1 MMVKLGFEFFTV
13 QYFNECKKARA
24 RFSGKN
30 ILTSSSTTEAA
41 AEAEAGQGLLRSEA
55 KNNSVVSS
63 AACNSSPPVRV
74 LGKRKRK

>member
-1 MMVKLGFEFFTV
+1 M

-30 ILTSSSTTEAA
+30 FLTSSSTTEAE
-41 AEAEAGQGLLRSEA
+41 AEAEVEAGQELLRSEA
-55 KNNSVVSS
+55 TRGSVVSS

-74 LGKRKRK
+74 LGIGKK